1 MAVLKL
7 KSQASYESEGL
18 EVRAKFSLV
27 VRWRDALPRKRLA
40 AELSTY
46 TTPRELMELEAMME
60 RYDDG
65 ETAVTGAR
73 SSRLRVD
80 RAVTATRRITGRT
93 VGTS

>member
-65 ETAVTGAR
+65 ETAEMR
-73 SSRLRVD
+73 SIL
-80 RAVTATRRITGRT
+80 AAQAETRRFAQRRGPF
-93 VGTS
+93 G

>member
-7 KSQASYESEGL
+7 RSQASYESEGL

-65 ETAVTGAR
+65 ETAEMRNILA
-73 SSRLRVD
+73 
-80 RAVTATRRITGRT
+80 AQAETRRFAQRRGPF
-93 VGTS
+93 G